1 VAPPNPLRRIADY
14 SENGSTAT
22 PAVARRA
29 SAEFQPL
36 ALCLLSA
43 ALVFVVVFWR
53 LGVPTFWDPDEAHY
67 AETTRE
73 LVASG
78 DWWAPYYNEEP
89 FFDKPVLFHQLQ
101 GAAMVV
107 FGPNE
112 FAARIVPALAALGL
126 ILVTLWFGT
135 VEVSRSVGINAAL
148 LLTASPGVF
157 ALSRYAILDTTFTL
171 FVFGGAALI
180 TVAALHDRP
189 RLQWPGY
196 VLIALAILIK
206 GPLALV
212 LCGLTLIVASMVCAD
227 ARRRLLGLRWVLGL
241 CVVLALSAPWFI
253 YMYMRFGQ
261 DFVQG
266 YVLDENVRLYAS
278 NRFGNQPRIWFY
290 FQILAAAL
298 LPWTGVVVG
307 RLVDDVRAVIRR
319 ERLDTLEIL
328 LWSWTA
334 AVVGFFTFST
344 FKLDHYVFPAAP
356 SLCLLCARA
365 WQDVREDPASPR
377 NAGARAGLHLV
388 GPLLVVIGLGC
399 GYFLIARLELPRA
412 AVVVPVAIA
421 AAGVLLTMFINIHGR
436 EGSRPLA
443 HPWIALIALL
453 ITYAGIVVFVLPA
466 LEERKVVPDV
476 ARWVAAHATDNHRVA
491 SYRLNRWT
499 PTFRFYVGRHTALLN
514 EPRDAEEFFKV
525 PRPFYCVMRRAAFQ
539 EFVAHGVPL
548 SVMYQ
553 RDGMWATSGRV
564 LWRRRVTPEQFVVVG
579 PAR

>member
-14 SENGSTAT
+14 SEIGSTAT
-22 PAVARRA
+22 AVVAKPA
-29 SAEFQPL
+29 STKFQPL
-36 ALCLLSA
+36 ALSLLSV

-73 LVASG
+73 LVTSG

-89 FFDKPVLFHQLQ
+89 FFDKPILFHQLQ
-101 GAAMVV
+101 GVAMVV

-112 FAARIVPALAALGL
+112 FAARIVPAAAALGL
-126 ILVTLWFGT
+126 IFVTLWFGAAT
-135 VEVSRSVGINAAL
+135 ASRQVGINAAL

-171 FVFGGAALI
+171 FVFGGATLI

-196 VLIALAILIK
+196 VSIAVAILIK

-212 LCGLTLIVASMVCAD
+212 LCGLTLILASMVSAD
-227 ARRRLLGLRWVLGL
+227 ARRRLLGLRWVVGL
-241 CVVLALSAPWFI
+241 CLVVVLAAPWFV
-253 YMYMRFGQ
+253 YMYVRFRH
-261 DFVQG
+261 DFIQG
-266 YVLDENVRLYAS
+266 YVLDENLRLYAS
-278 NRFGNQPRIWFY
+278 NRFSSQPRVWFY

-307 RLVDDVRAVIRR
+307 RLMDDIRAVVRR

-328 LWSWTA
+328 LWSWTG

-356 SLCLLCARA
+356 TLCLLCARA
-365 WQDVREDPASPR
+365 WQDVRENPLAPR
-377 NAGARAGLHLV
+377 HAGARAGLHLV

-399 GYFLIARLELPRA
+399 GYFLIARLELSRA
-412 AVVVPVAIA
+412 AVVVPVAMTG
-421 AAGVLLTMFINIHGR
+421 AGVLLTMFINIRGR
-436 EGSRPLA
+436 EGGRPPA
-443 HPWIALIALL
+443 YPWIALIALL
-453 ITYAGIVVFVLPA
+453 ITYAGIVTFVLPA
-466 LEERKVVPDV
+466 LEQRKVVPDV
-476 ARWVAAHATDNHRVA
+476 ARWVAAHATDEYRIA

-499 PTFRFYVGRHTALLN
+499 PTFRFYLGRHAALLG
-514 EPRDAEEFFKV
+514 EPAEAEAFFQS
-525 PRPFYCVMRRAAFQ
+525 PQPFYCVMRRAAFQ
-539 EFVAHGVPL
+539 EFVAQGMPL
-548 SVMYQ
+548 KVVYE

-564 LWRRRVTPEQFVVVG
+564 LWRRRVTPEQFVVVA